1 MIKKIALFLCFSQ
14 IMLNVAAQKKVV
26 QDEEEEVKK
35 PFLKKENLF
44 VGGSVGLGFGTG
56 QFSLGVGPYFGYSI
70 NKYVDVALSLNYN
83 YISQRYENTQYKVR
97 QSIIG
102 PGAFVR
108 IYPIK
113 FLFAQA
119 GYEKNFIKFREIYG
133 SGFPDVITKYN
144 VESFLVGAGYASDR
158 ENKGDGF
165 FYISL
170 LFDVANSLYS
180 PYKDQY
186 GRVNPIIRTG
196 IHFPLF
202 QNAKHKESKRH
213 RQRNEE

>member
-1 MIKKIALFLCFSQ
+1 MIKKVALFFCFSQ
-14 IMLNVAAQKKVV
+14 FILNASAQKKVV
-26 QDEEEEVKK
+26 QDEEADVKK

-44 VGGSVGLGFGTG
+44 VGGGINLAVGTG
-56 QFSLGVGPYFGYSI
+56 RFSIGVRPYVGYSI
-70 NKYVDVALSLNYN
+70 NKYVDVALSLSYD

-108 IYPIK
+108 VYPVR

-119 GYEKNFIKFREIYG
+119 GYEKNFVKFREIYG
-133 SGFPDVITKYN
+133 SGFPDIITKYN
-144 VESFLVGAGYASDR
+144 VESFLVGAGFASDR
-158 ENKGDGF
+158 ENEGDGF

-170 LFDVANSLYS
+170 LFDVANNLYS

-186 GRVNPIIRTG
+186 GRINPIIRSG

-202 QNAKHKESKRH
+202 QNAKENLRKRR
-213 RQRNEE
+213 RQNDN